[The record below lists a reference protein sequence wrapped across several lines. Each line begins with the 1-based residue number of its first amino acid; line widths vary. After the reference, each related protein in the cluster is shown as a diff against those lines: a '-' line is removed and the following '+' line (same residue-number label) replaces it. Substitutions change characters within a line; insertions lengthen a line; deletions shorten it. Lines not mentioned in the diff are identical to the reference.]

1 MKEEIMSNL
10 PLQVIQVNH
19 YALDEPPDVYVAAIK
34 ALAKRTETEGHSGVL
49 GYKFFVNASDNT
61 AGAVITYANADAWLG
76 HHQLAYQWDEM
87 VQLQATVSLKRV
99 DLFGPLNDEVRA
111 FMANV
116 KLKFDHSHYDELA
129 AGFVRR

>member
-1 MKEEIMSNL
+1 MKEENMSNL

-19 YALDEPPDVYVAAIK
+19 YALVEPPDVYVAAIK

-87 VQLQATVSLKRV
+87 VRLQATVSLKRV

-116 KLKFDHSHYDELA
+116 KSNFDHSHYDELA